1 MPALAVIP
9 RLVGGDA
16 EQPGLKLTPAV
27 EGIEV
32 PDDGQKDFL
41 ANLLNVFAREVVP
54 KLKDKA
60 SRRCIMAVE

>member
-1 MPALAVIP
+1 M
-9 RLVGGDA
+9 
-16 EQPGLKLTPAV
+16 

-32 PDDGQKDFL
+32 PDDGQEYFL
-41 ANLLNVFAREVVP
+41 ANLLNVFAREIVA